1 MVTSRS
7 SNPHHKSDSD
17 QVFYGI
23 LDHYY
28 REDYTYEDPEFPDAK
43 ISMTVGIAVFANTDN
58 NTAKFLIRKNIEK
71 VVEAFERQLMY
82 RLYR

>member
-1 MVTSRS
+1 MDKSPSLDPRNQRS
-7 SNPHHKSDSD
+7 SDE
-17 QVFYGI
+17 VFYGI

-28 REDYTYEDPEFPDAK
+28 VFSYEDPEFPDAK
-43 ISMTVGIAVFANTDN
+43 IRMTVGIAVFANTDN